1 MDDESGIYII
11 SIIILL
17 FLSAFFSI
25 SETAFT
31 AVNKIRIKSLADD
44 GMVAAKR
51 AQGVLENYRKMLSA
65 ILICNNVVNLSA
77 AALCTAF
84 AIKVWGDVAV
94 GIATGIL
101 SFVIILGA
109 EILPKTI
116 ASLYAEKI
124 VLACSIPIL
133 IIMKLLT
140 PVIFIVDSIA
150 QGFIRLFRISPLHK
164 DAMTETEL
172 KTYVDVGHEDG
183 VIEADERAMIYNV
196 FEFSDTKARDVM
208 IPRINMVAL
217 GAQATYDEMR
227 AIFAEHMYTRYPV
240 YREDKDVI
248 VGLVN
253 IKDFLLVAED
263 ERASFRAEHILREGY
278 YTYESKKTAD
288 LLDDMRDD
296 SVNMAFVLDEYGLT
310 AGMITIE
317 DLLEEIVGEI
327 RDEYDDDEKELIQ
340 KIDET
345 SYLVEGGMKI
355 DDINDALDLKLFS
368 AEYDSIGGL
377 MIESLV
383 RLPAEG
389 ETVEVASGVILSA
402 REVSGNR
409 IEKVLLTLPA
419 SE

>member
-1 MDDESGIYII
+1 MEDDSGIYII

-17 FLSAFFSI
+17 FLSAFFSTC
-25 SETAFT
+25 ETAFT

-44 GMVAAKR
+44 GLVAAKR
-51 AQGVLENYRKMLSA
+51 AQGVLENYRKMLST

-77 AALCTAF
+77 AALCTSF
-84 AIKVWGDVAV
+84 AIKVWGDMAV

-101 SFVIILGA
+101 SFLIILGA

-116 ASLYAEKI
+116 ASLNAEKI
-124 VLACSIPIL
+124 VLACSIPVLIL
-133 IIMKLLT
+133 MKLLT
-140 PVIFIVDSIA
+140 PVIFLVDNIA

-164 DAMTETEL
+164 DAMTENEL

-227 AIFAEHMYTRYPV
+227 AIFAEHMYTRFPV

-296 SVNMAFVLDEYGLT
+296 AVNMAFVLDEYGLT

-317 DLLEEIVGEI
+317 DLLEELVGEI

-340 KIDET
+340 KID
-345 SYLVEGGMKI
+345 
-355 DDINDALDLKLFS
+355 
-368 AEYDSIGGL
+368 
-377 MIESLV
+377 
-383 RLPAEG
+383 
-389 ETVEVASGVILSA
+389 
-402 REVSGNR
+402 
-409 IEKVLLTLPA
+409 
-419 SE
+419 